1 MRVLLAKLG
10 LDGHD
15 RGAKVLALQLRD
27 AGHEV
32 IYTGLHATPGE
43 VAAIARDEDV
53 DIVGLSI
60 LSGAHL
66 DLTADVIAELRAVRS
81 DDVGVVIGGTVTADV
96 DALLALGASAVFPT
110 GTPFEHVV
118 AWFAARDA

>member
-66 DLTADVIAELRAVRS
+66 DLTADVIAELREVGS

-96 DALLALGASAVFPT
+96 DALLELGASAVFPT